1 MSEPG
6 AAPQPTAG
14 SPQPTAGSPQ
24 PTAGRPRFTSRAAVL
39 AIVVCAIAL
48 SLAYPV
54 REFIAQHRQI
64 DQLEVQR
71 QQIGAELR
79 RLRAEQRELSSPA
92 YIERQARD
100 DLHMCLPSQTCYVV
114 IDGRRPASGA
124 AVGHGAGDP
133 WYERIWSSLR
143 HADRKTPR

>member
-6 AAPQPTAG
+6 TAHRR
-14 SPQPTAGSPQ
+14 S
-24 PTAGRPRFTSRAAVL
+24 RFTSRAAVL

-64 DQLEVQR
+64 DQLEAQR

-79 RLRAEQRELSSPA
+79 RLRAEQRELSSTA
-92 YIERQARD
+92 YIEQQARD
-100 DLHMCLPSQTCYVV
+100 KLHMCAPAQTCYVV
-114 IDGRRPASGA
+114 INGSRHAGHAAAASGA
-124 AVGHGAGDP
+124 AEP
-133 WYERIWSSLR
+133 WYQRVWSSLLQAG
-143 HADRKTPR
+143 HKPDR